1 MSLSRAQVEHV
12 SLLARLL
19 LEPDEL
25 DQMTHQLGKVVRYV
39 EQLGE
44 LDTQTIEPLAHA
56 LDLTNVFAED
66 RLGPSLDRK
75 DALANAPHQDGECY
89 RVPAVLDS

>member
-19 LEPDEL
+19 LSPDEL
-25 DQMTHQLGKVVRYV
+25 DAMTRQLGKVVRYV

-44 LDTQTIEPLAHA
+44 LETEAVQPLSHA
-56 LDLTNVFAED
+56 LDLTNVFAD
-66 RLGPSLDRK
+66 DKPGVSLDRLA
-75 DALANAPHQDGECY
+75 ALANAPNQDGECY
-89 RVPAVLDS
+89 RVPAVLDR

>member
-19 LEPDEL
+19 LGPDEL
-25 DQMTHQLGKVVRYV
+25 DEMTRQLDKVVRYV
-39 EQLGE
+39 EQLGQ
-44 LDTQTIEPLAHA
+44 LDTESVEPLAHA

-66 RLGPSLDRK
+66 LPGSSLDRAA
-75 DALANAPHQDGECY
+75 ALANAPKQDGECY
-89 RVPAVLDS
+89 RVPAVLGD